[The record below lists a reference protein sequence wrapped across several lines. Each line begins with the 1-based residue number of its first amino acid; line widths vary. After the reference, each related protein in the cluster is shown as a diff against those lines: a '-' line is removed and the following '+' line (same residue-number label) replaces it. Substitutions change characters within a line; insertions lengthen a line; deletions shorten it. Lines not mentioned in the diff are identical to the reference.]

1 MNFYRSGGYLM
12 SNIKVSV
19 IMPVYN
25 DGENIEESLNSVYNQ
40 TLNEIE
46 VVCINDGSTDN
57 SLEIM
62 NTFKEKFLSMQ
73 IINQE
78 NLGSGIARNR
88 GMEVA
93 QGEYLAFLDADDK
106 YLDNNALELMY
117 NIAIAHDAD
126 MVSANLKG
134 ILASGELENNPI
146 LKRFSK
152 IDTISPK
159 DYGIPYSYIKNIF
172 KKSFI
177 EENGFTF
184 PDLRRGQDPVF
195 LAEILTTVKEIPVV
209 PVDLYGV
216 RYPVQGSLNKINNHQ
231 KKHDYIMHFK
241 STFDVLRKANFIDMF
256 HDYEVKLYEYI
267 KHPGNSKDRFI
278 YDTVNEIFKDDKE
291 VLDKALPL
299 FDIGD
304 VKVSIVI
311 PVYNASAFLDYSI
324 NSILN
329 QTLKDIELVC
339 VNDGSKDNSLE
350 ILKDFAQKDSRIHII
365 DQENGGCGAARNR
378 GLDNVHGKY
387 VYFFD
392 PDDFLVPNALE
403 ELYNNAINNDS
414 DLVLFKLAFW
424 IEGQP
429 IDYSQPYFDL
439 DEYFIGVD
447 FNNFTFNHND
457 IKRYVMNAKAFAPW
471 FKLYRTDFLKAYDD
485 FYFPVNLP
493 FDDVPFHVKSLLRA
507 SRISF
512 VPDFFYHYKIDNPN
526 SVNSTSSNSIKII
539 NIINI
544 VEDFLRKDGFYED
557 FKKEFYTFKIYHTYI
572 YFFRAS
578 DGEEFFQAVKK
589 EYLRIKRDFFDQ
601 DESNRSLIE
610 PFLLTIYD
618 NVIRS
623 NSFEEYK
630 LRYSNYNLN
639 IKVNNL
645 TNQLAASQAKV
656 NNLNNQIAE
665 KNKLIGSLRNEN
677 QKLLADKPQSPD
689 ANKSFE
695 EHNDS
700 GLKDKINDYEVLIN
714 NLKKENEKLLIE
726 NAQLSEENKIILEN
740 VEKYELKKQILSENS
755 NNASSKKRRGFSFRN
770 LF

>member
-1 MNFYRSGGYLM
+1 MR
-12 SNIKVSV
+12 NIKVSV

-25 DGENIEESLNSVYNQ
+25 DEENIVESLDSVYNQ
-40 TLNEIE
+40 TLKEIE
-46 VVCINDGSTDN
+46 VICINDGSTDN
-57 SLEIM
+57 SLNLM
-62 NTFKEKFLSMQ
+62 NTFKGKFLSMQ

-78 NLGSGIARNR
+78 NSGSGIARNR
-88 GMEVA
+88 GMEIA

-117 NIAIAHDAD
+117 NVAIANDAD

-134 ILASGELENNPI
+134 ILASGKLENNPI

-152 IDTISPK
+152 IDTISPR

-172 KKSFI
+172 KRSFI
-177 EENGFTF
+177 EENGFIF

-195 LAEILTTVKEIPVV
+195 LAEVLTTVKEIPVV

-231 KKHDYIMHFK
+231 KKYDYIMHFK
-241 STFDVLRKANFIDMF
+241 STFDVLRKANFLDMLAA
-256 HDYEVKLYEYI
+256 YEEKLYEYI
-267 KHPGNSKDRFI
+267 RHPGNSKDRYIF
-278 YDTVNEIFKDDKE
+278 DSVNEIFKDDDDILEK
-291 VLDKALPL
+291 VLPL
-299 FDIGD
+299 FDID
-304 VKVSIVI
+304 DIKVSVVI
-311 PVYNASAFLDYSI
+311 PVYNASEFLDYSI

-329 QTLKDIELVC
+329 QTLKEIELVC

-350 ILKDFAQKDSRIHII
+350 ILKDFAEKDSRIQLI

-378 GLDNVHGKY
+378 GLDNVHGEY

-403 ELYNNAINNDS
+403 ELYNNAVNNDS

-439 DEYFIGVD
+439 DEYFKGVD

-457 IKRYVMNAKAFAPW
+457 IKHYVMNAKAFAPW

-493 FDDVPFHVKSLLRA
+493 FDDVPFHIKSLLRA

-544 VEDFLRKDGFYED
+544 VEDFLRKEGFYED

-578 DGEEFFQAVKK
+578 DGEEYFQAVKK
-589 EYLRIKRDFFDQ
+589 EYLRIKNDFFDGH
-601 DESNRSLIE
+601 EENRNLIE
-610 PFLLTIYD
+610 PFLITIYD

-639 IKVNNL
+639 IKVNTL
-645 TNQLAASQAKV
+645 TNQLAASQQKV
-656 NNLNNQIAE
+656 NDLSNQLAASQEKINESNEAITL
-665 KNKLIGSLRNEN
+665 KNKVIGERNDVIESLKNEN
-677 QKLLADKPQSPD
+677 QNLLEDKPLLSE
-689 ANKSFE
+689 K
-695 EHNDS
+695 
-700 GLKDKINDYEVLIN
+700 N
-714 NLKKENEKLLIE
+714 NIIERLRRENEKLLLN
-726 NAQLSEENKIILEN
+726 NAHLSDKNKIILRNAKKYGLEDLMLKSSNTNN
-740 VEKYELKKQILSENS
+740 VP
-755 NNASSKKRRGFSFRN
+755 SKKRKRFNFRN